1 MVEAS
6 SPTLPRRQAATEA
19 KRERILDAARQIFEA
34 DGLEAASLRGIAA
47 AAGYTPAAL
56 YFHFDSK
63 EALYAEVLSA
73 SVERLAEAIGAAAS
87 KADEPGVR
95 LSAAA
100 LAFFDF
106 YAENP
111 RDLDLG
117 FYLFRGGMRPKGVGR
132 ERDKALNAALAAAL
146 SPIGEAA
153 RALGAD
159 ETTVNLT
166 VADLFAH
173 ATGLLLLAHTGRIR
187 MFGASARELMVE
199 AIARRAALLAEGDE
213 G

>member
-1 MVEAS
+1 MVLAA
-6 SPTLPRRQAATEA
+6 SPTVPRRRAATEA

-34 DGLEAASLRGIAA
+34 DGLEAASLRSIAA

-73 SVERLAEAIGAAAS
+73 SVERLAEAIGAAS
-87 KADEPGVR
+87 KAEEPGAR

-159 ETTVNLT
+159 ETTANLT

>member
-1 MVEAS
+1 MAIVE
-6 SPTLPRRQAATEA
+6 TVPRRQAATEA

-34 DGLEAASLRGIAA
+34 DGLEAASLRAIAA

-73 SVERLAEAIGAAAS
+73 SVERLAEAISAAAS
-87 KADEPGVR
+87 KADEPGAR

-159 ETTVNLT
+159 ETTANLT

>member
-1 MVEAS
+1 MVLAAN
-6 SPTLPRRQAATEA
+6 PVVPRRQAATEA

-63 EALYAEVLSA
+63 EALYAEVLAA
-73 SVERLAEAIGAAAS
+73 SVERLAEAIGTAAS
-87 KADEPGVR
+87 KTDEPGAR

-146 SPIGEAA
+146 APIGEAA

-159 ETTVNLT
+159 ETTANLA

-199 AIARRAALLAEGDE
+199 AVERRAASLAEGE
-213 G
+213 ER